1 MQTFED
7 YFKKNQYNLQQAR
20 AKSSGWFQQQVN
32 ILGKTGVTPN
42 RLIRTNTDRNQSS
55 IVPGEMY
62 MFFYDAK
69 HKDTLPYW
77 DRFPLVFPFKKL
89 PDGFLGLNMHYL
101 PYQLRILLLDRLMQF
116 RSNNRLD
123 ETTRLKYSWAQIEG
137 MSKFKIA
144 EPCVKRYLTN
154 HVQSPFKKIDAN
166 DWTTALMMP
175 VERFVGTNKSSVWIQ
190 SAKGRL

>member
-7 YFKKNQYNLQQAR
+7 YFRKNQYNLTQAR
-20 AKSSGWFQQQVN
+20 AKSAGWFQQQVN
-32 ILGKTGVTPN
+32 LLNKTGVTPN
-42 RLIRTNTDRNQSS
+42 RLIRTNTEKNKSS
-55 IVPGEMY
+55 IIPGEMY

-101 PYQLRILLLDRLMQF
+101 PYQLRIILLDRLMEF

-123 ETTRLKYSWAQIEG
+123 ETTRLKYSWAQIDNI
-137 MSKFKIA
+137 SKFQIA
-144 EPCVKRYLTN
+144 MPCVKRYLIN
-154 HVQSPFKKIDAN
+154 HVQSPFKKIDSN

-175 VERFVGTNKSSVWIQ
+175 VERFVGTNKTSVWIN
-190 SAKGRL
+190 STKGKI